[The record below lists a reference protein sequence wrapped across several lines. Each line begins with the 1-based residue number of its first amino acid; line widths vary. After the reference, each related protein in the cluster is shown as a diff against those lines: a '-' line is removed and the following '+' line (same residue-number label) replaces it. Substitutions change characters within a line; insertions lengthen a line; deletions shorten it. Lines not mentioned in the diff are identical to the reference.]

1 MNRIHACTEKVVE
14 RISGLCIELAQPMR
28 RAPGVKKSV
37 SHIKSTRPRAAF
49 PRVRIGFISLVDCA
63 PLLVA
68 DALALF
74 EKHGVEVELTREVG
88 WATVREKILYRQLD
102 AAHAIAGLALSLRL
116 GLDGLA
122 CRAIAPFVINLH
134 GNAITL
140 SMDLWRRGVRDT
152 ATLHKLIRSTPQRL
166 FTFAVVS
173 RSASHNFLLRR
184 WLRQGGTNPDRDVRM
199 VVLPP
204 TQMPGALTAG
214 LIDGYCVGEPWN
226 SVSIANG
233 SGWCPGSSEDLAPGH
248 PEKILLTTEN
258 FAESHPTTLSAVIR
272 ALHEACAYC
281 DEPRNRPKVIE
292 ALVNS
297 GYMRA
302 ERNLLKHSLIGPFDN
317 GAGER
322 RSAENFLIFHRNKA
336 NVPSVDKAE
345 WLINAFVENGLIAPV
360 DVSTAR
366 RAMSECW
373 RPDLFHQAIN
383 PPRATAT
390 RRTTKRQLET
400 VNA

>member
-1 MNRIHACTEKVVE
+1 
-14 RISGLCIELAQPMR
+14 MR
-28 RAPGVKKSV
+28 REAGVKQSVRNFKS
-37 SHIKSTRPRAAF
+37 IKSRAAF
-49 PRVRIGFISLVDCA
+49 PRVRIGFIPLVDCA

-68 DALALF
+68 HALGLF
-74 EKHGVEVELTREVG
+74 EKHGVEVELSREVG

-102 AAHAIAGLALSLRL
+102 AAHAIAGLVLSLRL

-140 SMDLWRRGVRDT
+140 SRDLWQRGVRD
-152 ATLHKLIRSTPQRL
+152 AVTLHKLIRSTPQRL

-173 RSASHNFLLRR
+173 RSASHNFLLRH
-184 WLRQGGTNPDRDVRM
+184 WLKQGGTNPDRDVRM

-204 TQMPGALTAG
+204 TQMPGALHAG

-233 SGWCPGSSEDLAPGH
+233 AGWSPGSSEDLAPGH
-248 PEKILLTTEN
+248 PEKVLLTTEH
-258 FAESHPTTLSAVIR
+258 FADSHPSALSAVIR
-272 ALHEACAYC
+272 ALYEACAFC
-281 DEPRNRPKVIE
+281 DEPKNRPKVIDV
-292 ALVNS
+292 LVES

-302 ERNLLKHSLIGPFDN
+302 ERNILKQSLTGPFDN

-322 RSAENFLIFHRNKA
+322 RSVEHFHIFHRNKA
-336 NVPSVDKAE
+336 NVPSLDKAE
-345 WLINAFVENGLIAPV
+345 WLVNASVENGLIAPV
-360 DVSTAR
+360 DVSAAR

-383 PPRATAT
+383 PPRAAVT
-390 RRTTKRQLET
+390 RRTTKRQPEP
-400 VNA
+400 AC